1 MKESKQ
7 DYFWL
12 GYSDLM
18 TSLFFIMLVLYVLT
32 FVKLSNQKNAS
43 EQQLKKIQ
51 EIQTAVKSLPS
62 QFFTYDE
69 KYGRYSLSRN
79 INFETMKDVI
89 NEDDKIYLKDVGE
102 SISDLINELKVKYKG
117 QDIRYV
123 VLIEGMA
130 SKDYYIDNYQLSY
143 RRALAVKRL
152 WQSEGIILDPAVC
165 DVQVAGSGVEGI
177 GRYPKKEEAKNQ
189 RILIQIIPKIGKI

>member
-12 GYSDLM
+12 SYSDLM

-62 QFFTYDE
+62 QYFTYDE
-69 KYGRYSLSRN
+69 KYGRYSLARN

-152 WQSEGIILDPAVC
+152 WESEGIILDPAVC

>member
-1 MKESKQ
+1 MKSDKQ
-7 DYFWL
+7 DFFWL
-12 GYSDLM
+12 SFSDLM

-32 FVKLSNQKNAS
+32 FVKLTNQKNAS

-51 EIQTAVKSLPS
+51 EIQTAVKSLPA
-62 QFFTYDE
+62 QYFVYDE
-69 KYGRYSLSRN
+69 KYGRYSLVRN
-79 INFETMKDVI
+79 INFKTMEDVI
-89 NEDDKIYLKDVGE
+89 NDSDKVYLKGVGQ
-102 SISDLINELKVKYKG
+102 SISNLIEELKVKYKG

-143 RRALAVKRL
+143 RRALAVKKL
-152 WQSEGIILDPAVC
+152 WESEGIILDTSVC
-165 DVQVAGSGVEGI
+165 DVQVAGSGIEGI
-177 GRYPKKEEAKNQ
+177 GRYPREEEHKNQ

>member
-12 GYSDLM
+12 SYSDLM

-62 QFFTYDE
+62 QYFTYDE

-89 NEDDKIYLKDVGE
+89 NYDDKIYLKDVGE

-152 WQSEGIILDPAVC
+152 WESEGIILDPAVC

>member
-12 GYSDLM
+12 SYSDLM

-62 QFFTYDE
+62 QYFTYDE

-152 WQSEGIILDPAVC
+152 WESEGIILDPAVC

>member
-12 GYSDLM
+12 SYSDLI

-62 QFFTYDE
+62 QYFTYDE

-152 WQSEGIILDPAVC
+152 WESEGIILDPAVC

>member
-12 GYSDLM
+12 SYSDLM

-62 QFFTYDE
+62 QYFTYDE
-69 KYGRYSLSRN
+69 KYGRYSLARN

-89 NEDDKIYLKDVGE
+89 NEDDKVYLKDVGE

>member
-12 GYSDLM
+12 SYSDLM

-62 QFFTYDE
+62 QYFTYDE
-69 KYGRYSLSRN
+69 KYGRYSLARN

-89 NEDDKIYLKDVGE
+89 NEDDKVYLKDVGE

-152 WQSEGIILDPAVC
+152 WESEGIILDPAVC

>member
-12 GYSDLM
+12 SYSDLI

-62 QFFTYDE
+62 QYFTYDE

>member
-12 GYSDLM
+12 SYSDLM

-62 QFFTYDE
+62 QYFIYDE
-69 KYGRYSLSRN
+69 KYGRYSLVRN

-89 NEDDKIYLKDVGE
+89 NENDKIYLKGVGK

-152 WQSEGIILDPAVC
+152 WESEGIILDPAVC

>member
-12 GYSDLM
+12 SYSDLM

-62 QFFTYDE
+62 QYITYDE
-69 KYGRYSLSRN
+69 KYGRYSLARN

-89 NEDDKIYLKDVGE
+89 NEDDKVYLKDVGE

>member
-1 MKESKQ
+1 
-7 DYFWL
+7 
-12 GYSDLM
+12 
-18 TSLFFIMLVLYVLT
+18 
-32 FVKLSNQKNAS
+32 
-43 EQQLKKIQ
+43 
-51 EIQTAVKSLPS
+51 
-62 QFFTYDE
+62 
-69 KYGRYSLSRN
+69 
-79 INFETMKDVI
+79 MKDVI
-89 NEDDKIYLKDVGE
+89 NEDDKVYLKDVGE

>member
-62 QFFTYDE
+62 QYFTYDE